1 MSIFPSRRGTTMWV
15 NNIPITEVDLL
26 AANGVIHKTA
36 ALVAPPSTTIK
47 GILASDPANFSIL
60 SAAITRADSGQV
72 GLNRLDSAMNYAP
85 ANLTL
90 FAPDNNAFRA
100 MFPPGTPDVAIIALL
115 NNPAFFTATTVRG
128 LVAYHLL
135 GSRAFSVNF
144 TSTPTPY
151 NTQLVIP
158 GVPPTVVPVIVTNAG
173 ASFTVK
179 GLANATPS
187 NVTSRDRHAI
197 NGVVHVI
204 DQALRPQ

>member
-1 MSIFPSRRGTTMWV
+1 MWV
-15 NNIPITEVDLL
+15 NNIPITEQDLL

-36 ALVAPPSTTIK
+36 ALVAPPTTTIK
-47 GILASDPANFSIL
+47 GILASDPTNFSIL

-72 GLNRLDSAMNYAP
+72 GLNRLDSAMNYVP

-128 LVAYHLL
+128 LIAYHLL

-144 TSTPTPY
+144 SSTPSPY

-158 GVPPTVVPVIVTNAG
+158 GPTPTVVPVIVANTG

-179 GLANATPS
+179 GVANATAS
-187 NVTSRDRHAI
+187 NVTTRDRHAI